1 MNNFLIF
8 NGRPSRDFGIYI
20 SGSGTFGAPKR
31 KFEEFTVPGRNGVL
45 KIDSGTFENAS
56 VSYKCAIVQG
66 FAQNAAALRAWLL
79 SPAGYCRLEDTYHPD
94 EFRMA
99 HYSSGVDFTDF
110 TQLLRAASVTLTF
123 DCKPQ
128 RFLKSGE
135 NPIYNPVKIY
145 NPTSFP
151 AKPLIKFKM
160 TAASGSVAVGEC
172 NIAISGMT
180 IGDIITIDAETMDA
194 VGAFGGNANNGVTIT
209 GGMELHPQTYATVS
223 SSGITDL
230 TITPRWWII

>member
-1 MNNFLIF
+1 MNHFMIF
-8 NGRPSRDFGIYI
+8 NGNSSRDFGLYI

-45 KIDSGTFENAS
+45 KIDGGTFEN
-56 VSYKCAIVQG
+56 VSLQYKCAIVRD
-66 FAQNAAALRAWLL
+66 FAQNAAALRSWLL
-79 SPAGYCRLEDTYHPD
+79 SPAGYCRLEDTYHPE

-99 HYSSGVDFTDF
+99 QYSSGVDFTDF

-145 NPTSFP
+145 NPTAFP
-151 AKPLIKFKM
+151 AKPIIKFKM

-172 NIAISGMT
+172 NIALAGMT
-180 IGDIITIDAETMDA
+180 IGDIITIDSETMDA
-194 VGAFGGNANNGVTIT
+194 VGAYGGNANNGVTIT
-209 GGMELHPQTYATVS
+209 GDMVLHPQSYVSVS

>member
-8 NGRPSRDFGIYI
+8 NGHQSRDFGIYI

-45 KIDSGTFENAS
+45 KIDSGTFENAL
-56 VSYKCAIVQG
+56 VSYKCAIVRD
-66 FAQNAAALRAWLL
+66 FAQNAAALRSWLL
-79 SPAGYCRLEDTYHPD
+79 SPAGYCRLEDTYHPE

-99 HYSSGVDFTDF
+99 QYSTGVDFTDF

-145 NPTSFP
+145 NPTEFP
-151 AKPLIKFKM
+151 SKPLIKFKM
-160 TAASGSVAVGEC
+160 TAKSGSIAVGDC
-172 NIAISGMT
+172 NISLSGVT
-180 IGDIITIDAETMDA
+180 VGEIITIDAETMDA
-194 VGAFGGNANNGVTIT
+194 VGTFGGNVNNGIAVT
-209 GGMELHPQTYATVS
+209 GDMLLQPQTYATVS

>member
-1 MNNFLIF
+1 MKNYLIF
-8 NGRPSRDFGIYI
+8 NGYRSDEFGIYI
-20 SGSGTFGAPKR
+20 SGHGTYNAPKR
-31 KFEEFTVPGRNGVL
+31 KCETINVPGRNGSL
-45 KIDSGTFENAS
+45 KIDGGAFEN
-56 VSYKCAIVQG
+56 VQVTYECAIVRN
-66 FAQNAAALRAWLL
+66 FADNAAAMRSWLL
-79 SPAGYCRLEDTYHPD
+79 SSSGYCRLEDTYHPD

-99 HYSSGVDFTDF
+99 QYSDGIDFTDF

-128 RFLKSGE
+128 RFLKSGD

-151 AKPLIKFKM
+151 AKPIIKFKVS
-160 TAASGSVAVGEC
+160 AESGSVEYGEC
-172 NIAISGMT
+172 NIAIAGMT

-194 VGAFGGNANNGVTIT
+194 VGASGGNANRGVTIT
-209 GGMELHPQTYATVS
+209 GDMELHPKSFTTVS

-230 TITPRWWII
+230 TITPRWWTL

>member
-45 KIDSGTFENAS
+45 NIDSGTFENAS
-56 VSYKCAIVQG
+56 VSYKCSIVRG
-66 FAQNAAALRAWLL
+66 FTQNAAAMRAWLL
-79 SPAGYCRLEDTYHPD
+79 SPAGYCRLEDTYHPE

-99 HYSSGVDFTDF
+99 QYSGGVDFTDF

-135 NPIYNPVKIY
+135 NPIYNPTRIY

-151 AKPLIKFKM
+151 AKPIIKFKM

-180 IGDIITIDAETMDA
+180 NGEIITIDAETMDA
-194 VGAFGGNANNGVTIT
+194 VGAFGGNVNNGITVT
-209 GGMELHPQTYATVS
+209 GDMLLQPKTYATVS
-223 SSGITDL
+223 SSGVTDL

>member
-1 MNNFLIF
+1 MSNFLIF

-56 VSYKCAIVQG
+56 VSYKCAIVRG
-66 FAQNAAALRAWLL
+66 FAQNAAALRSWLL

-145 NPTSFP
+145 NPTEFP
-151 AKPLIKFKM
+151 SKPLIKFKM
-160 TAASGSVAVGEC
+160 TAESGSITVEEC
-172 NIAISGMT
+172 NIALAGMK

-194 VGAFGGNANNGVTIT
+194 VGSSSGNINDGVTII
-209 GGMELHPQTYATVS
+209 GDMELHPQSFATVS

-230 TITPRWWII
+230 TITPRWWTI

>member
-1 MNNFLIF
+1 MKNYLIF
-8 NGRPSRDFGIYI
+8 NGYRSDEFGICI
-20 SGSGTFGAPKR
+20 SGHGTYNAPNR
-31 KFEEFTVPGRNGVL
+31 KCETINVPGRNGSL
-45 KIDSGTFENAS
+45 KIDGGAFEN
-56 VSYKCAIVQG
+56 VQVTYECAIVRD
-66 FAQNAAALRAWLL
+66 FAQNAAALRSWLL
-79 SPAGYCRLEDTYHPD
+79 SPAGYCRLEDTYHPE

-99 HYSSGVDFTDF
+99 QFSSGIDFTDF

-145 NPTSFP
+145 NPTAFP

-172 NIAISGMT
+172 NIALAGMT
-180 IGDIITIDAETMDA
+180 IGDIITIDSETMDA
-194 VGAFGGNANNGVTIT
+194 VGASGGNANRGVTIT
-209 GGMELHPQTYATVS
+209 GDMELHPQSYATVL
-223 SSGITDL
+223 SSGISDL
-230 TITPRWWII
+230 TITPRWWTL

>member
-1 MNNFLIF
+1 MKNYLIF
-8 NGRPSRDFGIYI
+8 NGYRSDEFGICI
-20 SGSGTFGAPKR
+20 SGHGTYNAPNR
-31 KFEEFTVPGRNGVL
+31 KCETINVPGRNGSL
-45 KIDSGTFENAS
+45 KIDGGAFEN
-56 VSYKCAIVQG
+56 VQVTYECAIVRD
-66 FAQNAAALRAWLL
+66 FAQNAAALRSWLL
-79 SPAGYCRLEDTYHPD
+79 SPAGYCRLEDTYHPE

-99 HYSSGVDFTDF
+99 QFSSGIDFTDF

-128 RFLKSGE
+128 RFLKSGD

-145 NPTSFP
+145 NPTAFP

-172 NIAISGMT
+172 NIALAGMT

-194 VGAFGGNANNGVTIT
+194 VGASGGNANRGVTIT
-209 GGMELHPQTYATVS
+209 GDMELHPQSYATVL

>member
-8 NGRPSRDFGIYI
+8 NGRASRDFGLYI
-20 SGSGTFGAPKR
+20 SGSGTFSAPKR

-56 VSYKCAIVQG
+56 VSYKCAIVRD
-66 FAQNAAALRAWLL
+66 FAQNAAALRSWLL
-79 SPAGYCRLEDTYHPD
+79 SPAGYCRLEDTYHPG

-135 NPIYNPVKIY
+135 NPIYNPTKIY

-151 AKPLIKFKM
+151 AKPMIKFKV

-194 VGAFGGNANNGVTIT
+194 VGSSGGNVNNGVTIR
-209 GGMELHPQTYATVS
+209 GDILLHPQSYATVS

>member
-1 MNNFLIF
+1 MNNFFVF
-8 NGRPSRDFGIYI
+8 NGRSSRDFGIYI

-31 KFEEFTVPGRNGVL
+31 KFEEFTVPGRNGAL
-45 KIDSGTFENAS
+45 KIDGRTFENAS
-56 VSYKCAIVQG
+56 ISYQCGIVRG
-66 FAQNAAALRAWLL
+66 FAQNAAALRSWLL
-79 SPAGYCRLEDTYHPD
+79 STAGYCRLEDTYHPE

-99 HYSSGVDFTDF
+99 QFNSGIDFTDF
-110 TQLLRAASVTLTF
+110 AQLLRAASVTLTF

-145 NPTSFP
+145 NPTSFS
-151 AKPLIKFKM
+151 AKPIIKFKM
-160 TAASGSVAVGEC
+160 SAESGSVEVGEC
-172 NIAISGMT
+172 NIALVGMT

-194 VGAFGGNANNGVTIT
+194 IGSSGGNANNGVTIT
-209 GGMELHPQTYATVS
+209 GDMELRPQSFSTVS

>member
-1 MNNFLIF
+1 MKNYLIF
-8 NGRPSRDFGIYI
+8 NGYRSDEFGICR
-20 SGSGTFGAPKR
+20 SGNGTYNAPKR
-31 KFEEFTVPGRNGVL
+31 KCETITVTGRNGSL
-45 KIDSGTFENAS
+45 KIDSGAFENIQIT
-56 VSYKCAIVQG
+56 YECTIVKN
-66 FAQNAAALRAWLL
+66 FADNAAAMRSWLL

-151 AKPLIKFKM
+151 AKPIIKFRM
-160 TAASGSVAVGEC
+160 TAASGSVSVGEC

-194 VGAFGGNANNGVTIT
+194 VGSFGGNVNNGIAVI
-209 GGMELHPQTYATVS
+209 GDMLLQPQTYATVS
-223 SSGITDL
+223 SSGIPDL
-230 TITPRWWII
+230 TITPRWWVL

>member
-1 MNNFLIF
+1 MNHFMIF
-8 NGRPSRDFGIYI
+8 NGNSSRDFGLYI

-31 KFEEFTVPGRNGVL
+31 NYEKFSVPGRNGVL
-45 KIDSGTFENAS
+45 KIDSGTFEN
-56 VSYKCAIVQG
+56 VSIQYKCAIVQN
-66 FAQNAAALRAWLL
+66 FSQNAAALRTWLL
-79 SPAGYCRLEDTYHPD
+79 SPAGYCRLEDTYHPE

-99 HYSSGVDFTDF
+99 QYSSGVDFTDF

-128 RFLKSGE
+128 RFLKSGD

-145 NPTSFP
+145 NPTAFP
-151 AKPLIKFKM
+151 AKPLMKFKM
-160 TAASGSVAVGEC
+160 TAASGSIAVGEC
-172 NIAISGMT
+172 DIALAGMT

-194 VGAFGGNANNGVTIT
+194 VGSSGGNVNNGVTIR
-209 GGMELHPQTYATVS
+209 GDIVLHPQSYATVS

-230 TITPRWWII
+230 TITPRWWTI